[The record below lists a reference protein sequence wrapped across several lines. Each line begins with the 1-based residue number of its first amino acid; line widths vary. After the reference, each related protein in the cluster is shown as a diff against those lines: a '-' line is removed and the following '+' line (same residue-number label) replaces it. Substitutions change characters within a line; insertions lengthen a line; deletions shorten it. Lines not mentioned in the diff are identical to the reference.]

1 MELKVKTTKTN
12 RELVIMVSFIDLIL
26 SDRLTALDLSQISK
40 ILRGHLYDRID
51 RLSGLKILNL
61 GSGTGVEKKNRIT
74 K

>member
-12 RELVIMVSFIDLIL
+12 RELVIMVSFIELIL

-40 ILRGHLYDRID
+40 ILRGNLYDRID

-61 GSGTGVEKKNRIT
+61 GSGTGVENKIK
-74 K
+74 

>member
-12 RELVIMVSFIDLIL
+12 RELVIMVSFIELIL

-40 ILRGHLYDRID
+40 ILRGNLYDRID

-61 GSGTGVEKKNRIT
+61 GSGTGVEN
-74 K
+74 

>member
-40 ILRGHLYDRID
+40 ILRGNLYDRID

-61 GSGTGVEKKNRIT
+61 GSGTGGMGV
-74 K
+74 